1 MISFRFHLVS
11 LAAVFLALALGIV
24 LGATVVDQAT
34 VNVLESRIKSVR
46 GDAASARDALH
57 LWQRFGDQAET
68 AVIAGRLE
76 GVRVLTVMP
85 EGVSGDLASRIHATL
100 ATAGAIDAGTLT
112 LDSAWADDTPRSR
125 ADIAGVLGVVGPVN
139 IAAATAEA
147 AARIATD
154 FANGGGPTLPLLATA
169 NLVHLDSGDPAAAP
183 GAQAR
188 IIVIDDGA
196 PTGLVEPLVR
206 ALGAKMQARVLVAD
220 ASADDQIDKS
230 LVGVLRHNP
239 GDTKLT
245 TVDHLGTTQGRIA
258 AVLGL
263 RDFNSGTI
271 GDYGSGPGADRAVPA
286 SG

>member
-34 VNVLESRIKSVR
+34 VNVLECRIKSVR
-46 GDAASARDALH
+46 GDAANARDELH
-57 LWQRFGDQAET
+57 LWERFGDQAET

-85 EGVSGDLASRIHATL
+85 EGVSGDLVSRVHATL
-100 ATAGAIDAGTLT
+100 ATAGAIDAGMLT

-125 ADIAGVLGVVGPVN
+125 SDIASVLGIVGPVN
-139 IAAATAEA
+139 ISAATAEA

-154 FANGGGPTLPLLATA
+154 FANGGGTTLPLLATA
-169 NLVHLDSGDPAAAP
+169 NLVHLDSGDPATAP

-188 IIVIDDGA
+188 IMVIDDGA

-220 ASADDQIDKS
+220 ASADDQIEQS
-230 LVGVLRHNP
+230 LVGVLRHDP

-245 TVDHLGTTQGRIA
+245 TIDHLGTTQGRIA
-258 AVLGL
+258 AVLAL
-263 RDFNSGTI
+263 RDFDAGTV